1 MFVIYSNTDEAI
13 ICTPETEPET
23 FKLWFTEGG
32 RDLEDYDRETSEEA
46 AIAITSK
53 IEIELG

>member
-1 MFVIYSNTDEAI
+1 MFVIYSNSDEVI
-13 ICTPETEPET
+13 ICTPETEPEA

-53 IEIELG
+53 IELG